1 MSVQTTEKLTVERMS
16 DEAEAALE
24 AMNRAV
30 RRAITEHKIRGE
42 SIAVNLGDG
51 PIIMKAADIPL
62 SWTDLEEDPGP
73 PPVRR
78 MRSQPPPASPTVT
91 NGRAGEPSNARS
103 RRSSRPAAT
112 APDPTSPTVR

>member
-1 MSVQTTEKLTVERMS
+1 MNESHPQAERVTDS
-16 DEAEAALE
+16 ALFVE
-24 AMNRAV
+24 AMNRGV
-30 RRAITEHKIRGE
+30 RRAITQHKLLGQ

-51 PIIMKAADIPL
+51 PVIIEAADIPL
-62 SWTDLEEDPGP
+62 SWTDLEQEPGSVP
-73 PPVRR
+73 ARALRP
-78 MRSQPPPASPTVT
+78 QPSPASPVVT